1 MIIVIISAFI
11 CLNKQKHLLAVIILK
26 NISFVLKNDSLKFR
40 LLQSCLENCI
50 SVLLHLCSFSMNQ
63 MQQEK
68 ELTENILKVVS
79 TGSHCSVGV
88 AGSGA
93 SLILA

>member
-1 MIIVIISAFI
+1 M
-11 CLNKQKHLLAVIILK
+11 
-26 NISFVLKNDSLKFR
+26 LKNDSLKFG
-40 LLQSCLENCI
+40 LLQCRLENCI

-79 TGSHCSVGV
+79 TGSHCGVGV
-88 AGSGA
+88 EGEGC
-93 SLILA
+93 L

>member
-1 MIIVIISAFI
+1 M
-11 CLNKQKHLLAVIILK
+11 
-26 NISFVLKNDSLKFR
+26 LKNDSLKFG
-40 LLQSCLENCI
+40 LLQSRLENCI

-79 TGSHCSVGV
+79 TGSHCSIGV
-88 AGSGA
+88 EGEVC
-93 SLILA
+93 L